1 VSSAIGILPLVSPAP
16 TRRKMSFSVR
26 CLAAVA
32 LLAVALVGAGCGETV
47 IDDVKAEGAIQS
59 NLEKSLHEKIKS
71 VDCPSD
77 QKVEAGKTFTC
88 TVIFATGKQQ
98 ATATLKILNKDADVS
113 LVGLKPKKIERGE

>member
-1 VSSAIGILPLVSPAP
+1 MRLSI
-16 TRRKMSFSVR
+16 R
-26 CLAAVA
+26 CAAALA
-32 LLAVALVGAGCGETV
+32 LLVIGFAVAGCGETV

-59 NLEKSLHEKIKS
+59 NLEKSLHAKIKS

-88 TVIFATGKQQ
+88 TVIFSDGKQ

-113 LVGLKPKKIERGE
+113 LVGLKQNK

>member
-1 VSSAIGILPLVSPAP
+1 MRLSIRCAAALALLVIG
-16 TRRKMSFSVR
+16 F
-26 CLAAVA
+26 AAV
-32 LLAVALVGAGCGETV
+32 GCGETV

-59 NLEKSLHEKIKS
+59 NLEKSLHAKIKS

-88 TVIFATGKQQ
+88 TVIFSDGKQ

-113 LVGLKPKKIERGE
+113 LVGLKPSK

>member
-1 VSSAIGILPLVSPAP
+1 
-16 TRRKMSFSVR
+16 MSFSVR

-59 NLEKSLHEKIKS
+59 NLEKSLHAKIRS

-88 TVIFATGKQQ
+88 TVIFSDGKQ

-113 LVGLKPKKIERGE
+113 LVGLKPKK